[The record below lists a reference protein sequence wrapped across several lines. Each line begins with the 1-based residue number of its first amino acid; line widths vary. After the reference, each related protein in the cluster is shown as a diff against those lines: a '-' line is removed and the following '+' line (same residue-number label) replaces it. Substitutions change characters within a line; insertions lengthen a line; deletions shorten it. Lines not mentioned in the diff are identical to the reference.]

1 MAKAKD
7 AKKRIKVTWSIDE
20 DLVKQVKHA
29 AIDRGIDASTLV
41 EEALRKALGKAGS

>member
-7 AKKRIKVTWSIDE
+7 GQKRIKVTWSIDE

-29 AIDRGIDASTLV
+29 AIDRDTDASTLV
-41 EEALRKALGKAGS
+41 EKALRKELREADS